1 MGTAELEALT
11 ERFERAREW
20 NVRAQ
25 PRRARREF
33 RALLRDLDR
42 REAVDLTMADRVAWA
57 WLIARSWMGL
67 AQADL
72 ACTGDLPGA
81 LELLDRARGAARLL
95 EGLERRRIEAV
106 TDGQQ
111 GLFLL
116 RVAGK
121 PAEAV
126 RLFDRVLA
134 VSDSGAPRDLAMAYL
149 NRAIALSDLGDVEG
163 ALADNFEAVRHA
175 EAAGSPTLV
184 AFARH
189 NSGYYLSMLGDA
201 PAALAEMA
209 AARELAPDQD
219 DGISMLG
226 QAEVLYGVGLLE
238 EAEALLDEAIPQ
250 LLAAGRRTDHA
261 IAEYVR
267 ARCLLALL
275 RFEEASALAARAR
288 AHFTAV
294 GYEQWAVLS
303 RVLEFEA
310 ALAPL
315 RRGVRTPTGGE
326 VRRRARQALT
336 AAQDGD
342 AAGPVLG
349 QHPGHAARL
358 VAAQWFLLADD
369 LDTARV
375 TLRGLPRGLTSAPLT
390 MRIQHYTVQAELAFA
405 ADDRTRGL
413 RAVRAGLRLLADH
426 RSRLGAVESVTAA
439 AAHGVELTRIDVG
452 AAAHTGRPAA
462 LFDAAERGRS
472 TFAGTGRVTP
482 PDDAR
487 AAALLFEARGLLAR
501 AREMPADQAKE
512 RERLTRRAHRAQSE
526 VRERSWRHAGNAG
539 GVQRSVTARELRQ
552 VLVERGDDTAVVANF
567 VVLDGMLRCV
577 RVDAKGVTA
586 IEFGPAHDVTE
597 RVRRLGADFA
607 MAANDLIPAPLRAA
621 ANASLARNLKVLDDM
636 LLAPL
641 RAQGDLYVVGRE
653 PLLSVPWTA
662 LPSRSGLRTA
672 VNSYVARGRTH
683 ARPSGSRRLLAAAG
697 PGVRHG
703 TEEVHAVGRQWAGAT
718 VLTGDD
724 AVTEH
729 VRTAL
734 ATHDVVHLATHGQHD
749 ADNPLFAS
757 IDLDDGPLFAHELDG
772 TPLPGSVVILSS
784 CEVGGSTQVLGG
796 EVLGLTSVLLRL
808 GARAVIASVAKL
820 SDELAARVMPRLHA
834 HLRESDDPEAAL
846 AAALKDV
853 AEPVPLVCFSSV
865 EGLAGA

>member
-1 MGTAELEALT
+1 VGSAEFEALT
-11 ERFERAREW
+11 ERFESAREW
-20 NVRAQ
+20 NVRAR

-33 RALLRDLDR
+33 RALLRDLERYNAAD
-42 REAVDLTMADRVAWA
+42 VVGADREVWV

-72 ACTGDLPGA
+72 ACTGDLSA
-81 LELLDRARGAARLL
+81 AFELLDRALDAALL
-95 EGLERRRIEAV
+95 LDGIERRRIEAV
-106 TDGQQ
+106 TDGQR
-111 GLFLL
+111 GLLL
-116 RVAGK
+116 LWVAGE

-134 VSDSGAPRDLAMAYL
+134 VSDSGAPRDLAITHL
-149 NRAIALSDLGDVEG
+149 NKAIALSDLGDVDG

-175 EAAGSPTLV
+175 EAAGSPMLV

-209 AARELAPDQD
+209 AARELVPDQD
-219 DGISMLG
+219 DGIPMLG
-226 QAEVLYGVGLLE
+226 RAEVLYGVGLLD
-238 EAEALLDEAIPQ
+238 EAEALLEEAIPQ

-275 RFEEASALAARAR
+275 RFEEASVLAARAR
-288 AHFTAV
+288 THFTAA

-303 RVLEFEA
+303 RVLQLEA
-310 ALAPL
+310 ALAPV
-315 RRGVRTPTGGE
+315 RRGMHTPTRTE
-326 VRRRARQALT
+326 IRRRARQAL
-336 AAQDGD
+336 AAARDGD

-358 VAAQWFLLADD
+358 VAAQWFLLVND
-369 LDTARV
+369 LDAARH
-375 TLRGLPRGLTSAPLT
+375 TLQDLPRGLTRAPLT

-405 ADDRTRGL
+405 ADDRARGL
-413 RAVRAGLRLLADH
+413 RAVRSGLNLLADH

-439 AAHGVELTRIDVG
+439 AAHGVELTRIDV
-452 AAAHTGRPAA
+452 AAAARTGRPANLFEA
-462 LFDAAERGRS
+462 LERGRA
-472 TFAGTGRVTP
+472 TFAGVGRVTP
-482 PDDAR
+482 PDDPE
-487 AAALLFEARGLLAR
+487 AAALLSEARGLLAR
-501 AREMPADQAKE
+501 ARELPADQAKE
-512 RERLTRRAHRAQSE
+512 REQLTRRAHRVQDE

-539 GVQRSVTARELRQ
+539 GVQRPVAARELRQ
-552 VLVERGDDTAVVANF
+552 VLAQRPDGNAVVANF
-567 VVLDGMLRCV
+567 AVLDGMLRCV
-577 RVDAKGVTA
+577 RVDAQSVTT
-586 IEFGPAHDVTE
+586 IEFGPAEDVTE
-597 RVRRLGADFA
+597 RVRRLGADFT
-607 MAANDLIPAPLRAA
+607 MAANDFIPAPLRAA
-621 ANASLARNLKVLDDM
+621 AGASLERNLKALDTI

-641 RAQGDLYVVGRE
+641 RADGDLYVVARE

-683 ARPSGSRRLLAAAG
+683 ARPTGERRLLAAAG
-697 PGVRHG
+697 PGVTHG
-703 TEEVHAVGRQWAGAT
+703 TAEAHAVGRQWPGAT

-724 AVTEH
+724 AVTEQ

-757 IDLDDGPLFAHELDG
+757 IDLADGPLFAHELDG

-834 HLRESDDPEAAL
+834 HLRETDDPEAAL
-846 AAALKDV
+846 AAALMDV
-853 AEPVPLVCFSSV
+853 AQPVPLVCFSSV
-865 EGLAGA
+865 EGLTAG